1 MPPDAQTP
9 PPVIVI
15 NLASDSDRLG
25 HMEQQLTELG
35 LPFRRFEAIR
45 GLAVPPEL
53 RERFVDTQGRPHSN
67 LKPGEIGVYASHLS
81 IMQGLLA
88 SDDDCLIVMEDDLHI
103 SERLPAFIAHIKDLP
118 PDWDIVRL
126 SNPSKSAYVA
136 QADLGAAGELI
147 SYLRVPN
154 NMGCYLISKN
164 GASKILAGLKI
175 AIHAIDEDLRRPWD
189 FSLITYGMSPPPV
202 DANVLATSSIDAIGE
217 RNLARETGI
226 QKLLRRRRIGPAGL
240 RRKMAWQIQTL
251 GVGAWLECLARSALY
266 RAARRFGVK
275 RPLLL
280 RADRTRD
287 DER

>member
-53 RERFVDTQGRPHSN
+53 RERFVDTQGCPHSN

-81 IMQGLLA
+81 IMKGLLA

-126 SNPSKSAYVA
+126 STPSKSAYVA

>member
-35 LPFRRFEAIR
+35 LPFRRFGAIR

-53 RERFVDTQGRPHSN
+53 RERFVDTQGCPHSN